1 MTRLAS
7 ILGVATVATLVLLS
21 GCESAVKTDYAK
33 KLDGTWMTAAIV
45 GTVDRPEN
53 LATVVLTEEI
63 NVSRTVTVV
72 IEDGVGNHEGTFT
85 LTVTTIPTD
94 PLVMTVLQTQMI
106 SEIVTTASGTI
117 NVKNDS
123 EMTVTITS
131 DITNNTPVFPVPT
144 DVKDQFQNTP
154 LPVSYELMDD
164 EIELSSTIL
173 LALEVI
179 MTPGEKLT
187 LTRQ

>member
-7 ILGVATVATLVLLS
+7 ILGVATVATLILLS

-33 KLDGTWMTAAIV
+33 KLEGSWMTVAIA
-45 GTVDRPEN
+45 GTVDTPD
-53 LATVVLTEEI
+53 AFAMAVPTETI

-85 LTVTTIPTD
+85 LTVTTTPTD
-94 PLVMTVLQTQMI
+94 PMVLAVLQAQMI

-123 EMTVTITS
+123 ELTVTITS
-131 DITNNTPVFPVPT
+131 GITNAPSVFPVPDGVT
-144 DVKDQFQNTP
+144 EQLLNTP

-164 EIELSSTIL
+164 ELKLSSAVL
-173 LALEVI
+173 LALEAV

-187 LTRQ
+187 LTR

>member
-7 ILGVATVATLVLLS
+7 IVGVATVATLVLLS

-45 GTVDRPEN
+45 GTVDRPEDF
-53 LATVVLTEEI
+53 ATVVQTEEI
-63 NVSRTVTVV
+63 DVSRTVTVV
-72 IEDGVGNHEGTFT
+72 IKDGVGNHEGTFT

-94 PLVMTVLQTQMI
+94 LMVMAVLQTQMI

-123 EMTVTITS
+123 ELTVTITS
-131 DITNNTPVFPVPT
+131 DIINVPPVFPVPDGVT
-144 DVKDQFQNTP
+144 ERLQNTP

-164 EIELSSTIL
+164 ELKLSSAIL
-173 LALEVI
+173 LALEVV

-187 LTRQ
+187 LTR